1 MRYFIKYLCYLSRLK
16 IYEICRKTTVPE
28 SLVLN
33 KVTGLCHATLLK
45 KDPDAGVF
53 WWDFVD
59 I

>member
-16 IYEICRKTTVPE
+16 IYEICRKTTVRE

-33 KVTGLCHATLLK
+33 KVAGLCHATLLK

-53 WWDFVD
+53 
-59 I
+59 